1 MVLQKLARIIRVR
14 GVGLGLLLGVLLLA
28 GSAPAQSP
36 EDEQQLYARFNQAL
50 ASGDLEQAE
59 QLAKEFAK
67 AYPDSAHLQQMQYEL
82 ALTEP
87 DYGKALNR
95 LEEIIDGSEASRWI
109 VLAGTRIALL
119 ARLESRMRDA
129 VVALREAERKGAV
142 RGGAAVEP
150 QDLQRL
156 RLEMA
161 RAYLSLGR
169 ESAAAQVLERLENP
183 EQLSPLD
190 QEAYAFCLALILWGQ
205 GEDKQ
210 FWQQVLAFEERFPES
225 SYLPSLQFIASGYP
239 LRRRTRRPRVDR
251 ELLQE
256 IVDFFPNSPEAYVAR
271 RALSS
276 M

>member
-1 MVLQKLARIIRVR
+1 MLMQNAARTVRLR
-14 GVGLGLLLGVLLLA
+14 GVGVVLLLGIFLLA
-28 GSAPAQSP
+28 GSVPAQSP
-36 EDEQQLYARFNQAL
+36 EDEQQLYLRFDQAL
-50 ASGDLEQAE
+50 ASGDLEQAG
-59 QLAKEFAK
+59 QLGKQFVK
-67 AYPDSAHLQQMQYEL
+67 AYRDSVHLQRVRYEL
-82 ALTEP
+82 ALFEP
-87 DYGKALNR
+87 DYGEALNL
-95 LEEIIDGSEASRWI
+95 LEEIVDGSQESRWV
-109 VLAGTRIALL
+109 VLAGARIALL
-119 ARLESRMRDA
+119 ARLQGRMRDA

-142 RGGAAVEP
+142 RGGAGVEP

-183 EQLSPLD
+183 EPLSPLE
-190 QEAYAFCLALILWGQ
+190 QEAYAFCLALILWEK

-239 LRRRTRRPRVDR
+239 LRRRSRRPGVDR
-251 ELLQE
+251 ELLRE
-256 IVDFFPNSPEAYVAR
+256 IVEYFPDSPEAYVAR
-271 RALSS
+271 RVLSS

>member
-1 MVLQKLARIIRVR
+1 MLMQNAARTVRLR
-14 GVGLGLLLGVLLLA
+14 GVGVVLLLGAFLLA
-28 GSAPAQSP
+28 GPVLAQSP
-36 EDEQQLYARFNQAL
+36 EDEQQLYLRFDQAL
-50 ASGDLEQAE
+50 ASGDLEQAG
-59 QLAKEFAK
+59 QLGKQFVK
-67 AYPDSAHLQQMQYEL
+67 TYGDSVHLQRVRYEL
-82 ALTEP
+82 ALFEP
-87 DYGKALNR
+87 DYGEALNL
-95 LEEIIDGSEASRWI
+95 LEEIVDGSQESRWV
-109 VLAGTRIALL
+109 VLAGARIALL
-119 ARLESRMRDA
+119 ARLQGRMRDA
-129 VVALREAERKGAV
+129 VVALREAERKGAA

-183 EQLSPLD
+183 EQLSPLE
-190 QEAYAFCLALILWGQ
+190 QEASAFCLALILWEK

-239 LRRRTRRPRVDR
+239 LRRRSRRPGVDR
-251 ELLQE
+251 ELLRE
-256 IVDFFPNSPEAYVAR
+256 IVEYFPDSPEAYVAR
-271 RALSS
+271 RVLSS